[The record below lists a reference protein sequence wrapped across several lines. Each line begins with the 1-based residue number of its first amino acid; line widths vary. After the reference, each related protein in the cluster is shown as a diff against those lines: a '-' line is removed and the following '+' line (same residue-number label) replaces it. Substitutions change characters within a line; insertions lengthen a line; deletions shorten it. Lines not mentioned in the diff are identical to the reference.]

1 MANGDPSNDPTN
13 KTLSTYS
20 SSQAA
25 ACVCLMNFNN
35 TVDNVTTD
43 GTTTAPVSSA
53 SSSDQDDRFSGI
65 SGGQTP
71 TNTLM
76 MTNNSNK
83 IVFSCNNTLGQT
95 TYHNAT
101 PDLFTHI
108 VNLYNNKTYTS
119 HLTGKKIGQNNATT
133 TFTNYVF
140 KKTIAENVTNYLD
153 FWECY
158 ALANATYL
166 VENKIA
172 SVPPAITI
180 SHILLT
186 AIVLMLAYMINA
198 CMTLTRQRFLRRA
211 IAELPRIKQI
221 FTPSLIKKI
230 SNSNYLQIVNE
241 ATRARTIGKKIVQH
255 QTHEF
260 QHLGSSFHQKQTYRS
275 MIEFSFHEIE
285 QVLLVATRRNGGK
298 GSGGKGSG
306 GKGREGNTSRERRD
320 SSGNRS
326 GRYSNKK
333 NRSGRS
339 SRSIRSSRYGR
350 HGNKNSTSNDENSFG
365 RRSSKGG
372 RGSRHSNNNDYDTNV
387 PNGVGSGGAFES
399 ENGSG
404 SGSAGGGEG
413 RGEPEPLSKQQ
424 NQSVRAYLL
433 DVVPSKIDLTHVTQ
447 YRHRVETYVRL
458 YEKARFG
465 NGGLN
470 ANDLALAMEEVH
482 FIKCVFGAIIL
493 L

>member
-1 MANGDPSNDPTN
+1 MSRSILLSILAFHRLPSFMANGDPSNDPTN

-260 QHLGSSFHQKQTYRS
+260 QHLGSSFHQKR
-275 MIEFSFHEIE
+275 
-285 QVLLVATRRNGGK
+285 L
-298 GSGGKGSG
+298 
-306 GKGREGNTSRERRD
+306 NTTVFIVED
-320 SSGNRS
+320 SSDTANTL
-326 GRYSNKK
+326 
-333 NRSGRS
+333 
-339 SRSIRSSRYGR
+339 IRKDRKR
-350 HGNKNSTSNDENSFG
+350 
-365 RRSSKGG
+365 
-372 RGSRHSNNNDYDTNV
+372 
-387 PNGVGSGGAFES
+387 
-399 ENGSG
+399 
-404 SGSAGGGEG
+404 
-413 RGEPEPLSKQQ
+413 
-424 NQSVRAYLL
+424 
-433 DVVPSKIDLTHVTQ
+433 SKINYPISTLYIHGTIMKNKQFHSLTQVIKKRTARINLISIYQ
-447 YRHRVETYVRL
+447 VRQTSL
-458 YEKARFG
+458 VRKSRQTH
-465 NGGLN
+465 LLLKC
-470 ANDLALAMEEVH
+470 LAYT
-482 FIKCVFGAIIL
+482 
-493 L
+493 